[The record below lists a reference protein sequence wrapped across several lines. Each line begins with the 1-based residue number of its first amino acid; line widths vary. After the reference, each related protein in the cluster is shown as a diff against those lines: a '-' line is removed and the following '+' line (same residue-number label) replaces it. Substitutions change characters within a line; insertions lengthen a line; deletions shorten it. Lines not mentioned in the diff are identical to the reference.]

1 MAAVVAAALGR
12 QLLLV
17 LDNCEHVTGA
27 AAQLCAGLV
36 AACDDVRVL
45 ATSREP
51 LAVAGEA
58 RYRLAPLTL
67 PAPGDPA
74 GAARCESV
82 ALYAD
87 RARRANAR
95 FVLDKQTERAVAR
108 LDGLA
113 PGRQRSLAAT
123 MEWSYLL
130 LDERE
135 QQVFRQVSVFPGPFT
150 LEGAGR
156 LRRAANDGDLG
167 ADAEQLCL
175 LLDPLLDLF
184 DPPHNQPA
192 GDVSGRAAPGERPGK
207 RFRRSAR
214 RRQCAQS
221 HADASATSRTDRE
234 CAVVVGNRPK
244 TVDGFALG
252 DLVEIRSAEEILA
265 GLDSRGEHDSL
276 QFMPEMLQY
285 CGRTFRIDKIAGKTC
300 DTVNWSGMR
309 EMQNTVHLADVR
321 CDGQAHGGCQ
331 AGCLIYWKTS
341 WLKPAA
347 GNSAGSGAPGV
358 RTLPIAAVTQPEAA
372 PRAACTP
379 QRLAEV
385 AHGGCRPAAEH
396 AEAGETLYSCQATEL
411 PRAVGRVIPMHDARQ
426 YVNDVRYGNA
436 SAWSAVRGILVGAF
450 NQFQDRSLKLPA
462 RLRIRGGNRYP
473 FLSGTA
479 AKGPVEKLDL
489 QPGEWVRVKS
499 AEEIEK
505 TLNSSY
511 RNRGLYFDREM
522 LRYCGKVVQVHHRV
536 NQIIDEPT
544 GRMIT
549 MKTPCIILSNVVCMA
564 DFHRSCPRKIYT
576 YWREIWLERV
586 PGPVRTD
593 GFVAAGGVAGNGQ

>member
-1 MAAVVAAALGR
+1 
-12 QLLLV
+12 
-17 LDNCEHVTGA
+17 
-27 AAQLCAGLV
+27 
-36 AACDDVRVL
+36 
-45 ATSREP
+45 
-51 LAVAGEA
+51 
-58 RYRLAPLTL
+58 
-67 PAPGDPA
+67 
-74 GAARCESV
+74 
-82 ALYAD
+82 
-87 RARRANAR
+87 
-95 FVLDKQTERAVAR
+95 
-108 LDGLA
+108 
-113 PGRQRSLAAT
+113 
-123 MEWSYLL
+123 
-130 LDERE
+130 
-135 QQVFRQVSVFPGPFT
+135 
-150 LEGAGR
+150 
-156 LRRAANDGDLG
+156 
-167 ADAEQLCL
+167 
-175 LLDPLLDLF
+175 
-184 DPPHNQPA
+184 
-192 GDVSGRAAPGERPGK
+192 
-207 RFRRSAR
+207 
-214 RRQCAQS
+214 
-221 HADASATSRTDRE
+221 
-234 CAVVVGNRPK
+234 VVVGNRRK

-341 WLKPAA
+341 WLKPAT

-358 RTLPIAAVTQPEAA
+358 RTLPIAAVTQPEAT

-426 YVNDVRYGNA
+426 YVDDVRYGNA
-436 SAWSAVRGILVGAF
+436 SVWSVARGILVGAF
-450 NQFQDRSLKLPA
+450 NQFQDLSLKLPA

-473 FLSGTA
+473 FLFGTA
-479 AKGPVEKLDL
+479 TKGPVEKLDL

-505 TLNSSY
+505 TLNSNY

-522 LRYCGKVVQVHHRV
+522 LRYCGEVVQVHHRV

-549 MKTPCIILSNVVCMA
+549 MKTPCVILSNVVCMA
-564 DFHRSCPRKIYT
+564 DFHRSCPRKIYA

-586 PGPVRTD
+586 PEPVRTD
-593 GFVAAGGVAGNGQ
+593 RFVAAGGVAGNGQ